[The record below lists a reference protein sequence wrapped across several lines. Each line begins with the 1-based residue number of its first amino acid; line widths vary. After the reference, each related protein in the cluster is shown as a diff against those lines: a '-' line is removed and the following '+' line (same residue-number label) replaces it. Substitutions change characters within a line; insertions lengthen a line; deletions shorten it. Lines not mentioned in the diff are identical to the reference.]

1 MQHRT
6 IVPIIVASLAA
17 ASLLCLQACKEK
29 QAATTAQTPP
39 AMVVADTVKKEIVPW
54 VAEYTAQTKAVDSV
68 NIVPQVTG
76 IIMEAP
82 FKEGSL
88 VEKGSVLFKIDP
100 RPFEAQLQQEMANL
114 AQTSA
119 ALSLAQAE
127 VARYQ
132 PLVAQNAAP
141 KQDLDVKI
149 AQRDSNL
156 AKILANEAAIQV
168 AKLNLEYTTIKAP
181 ITGEVGQRL
190 LTVGNVANANS
201 SNLVSLVSVNPI
213 YATFHI
219 SESDYLI
226 YTKSKG
232 AVNKMVFE
240 LVLENSEVLPEPAK
254 LDMMD
259 NQVDKK
265 TGTIAVRVS
274 HPNTDGKLKPNQ
286 FCRVRITIKSDEK
299 PSLVIPQSAVIEVQG
314 TRSVYVLDEKN
325 TVSQRSVEMGQRLEN
340 MKWVVLSGLSYDE
353 RIIVEGQLK
362 TSPGATVTPTTKEQA
377 NTIIDKTISD
387 GNKEKAEYEKSF
399 SKDDKASTATEKE

>member
-141 KQDLDVKI
+141 KQD
-149 AQRDSNL
+149 
-156 AKILANEAAIQV
+156 
-168 AKLNLEYTTIKAP
+168 
-181 ITGEVGQRL
+181 
-190 LTVGNVANANS
+190 
-201 SNLVSLVSVNPI
+201 
-213 YATFHI
+213 
-219 SESDYLI
+219 
-226 YTKSKG
+226 
-232 AVNKMVFE
+232 
-240 LVLENSEVLPEPAK
+240 
-254 LDMMD
+254 
-259 NQVDKK
+259 
-265 TGTIAVRVS
+265 
-274 HPNTDGKLKPNQ
+274 
-286 FCRVRITIKSDEK
+286 
-299 PSLVIPQSAVIEVQG
+299 
-314 TRSVYVLDEKN
+314 
-325 TVSQRSVEMGQRLEN
+325 
-340 MKWVVLSGLSYDE
+340 SG
-353 RIIVEGQLK
+353 G
-362 TSPGATVTPTTKEQA
+362 
-377 NTIIDKTISD
+377 
-387 GNKEKAEYEKSF
+387 
-399 SKDDKASTATEKE
+399 